1 MYNHVWQSAIKDE
14 RKGLCH
20 KNQNLPILISTKKL
34 HNSKKIFIFIIKY
47 VKPKKKTLKTV

>member
-1 MYNHVWQSAIKDE
+1 MYNHHVWQSAVKDE

-34 HNSKKIFIFIIKY
+34 HNSKKIFIIKY